1 MKKSVIIVA
10 TTVILFSILSVVTAT
25 TGIGVSSPH
34 ITSATIEEFP
44 FRYSDTLR
52 IYNTG
57 TEEGIYSIKI
67 TAPYPDVEEW
77 VSVDKPVFTLPP
89 DTSTPVTFTID
100 AKEGYTGTYEIVF
113 TPTLLPKEAESA
125 KGAMAYLA
133 LGSPFKFTV
142 IVPAEVGEK
151 SLGDRELAQIK
162 ALNPLAEIIQKV
174 RESKNEVIFVEV
186 GNEITLNL
194 SKKYIFRNDTVN
206 ISASFTEGGNPFDMR
221 LLLVS
226 PSGKEYKLART
237 TSFTFDETGKWCI
250 LVVVGG
256 TVVLG
261 KSVYVLS
268 YAYIGLAV
276 LVVVLIVATIMVLR
290 MRRRR
295 S

>member
-1 MKKSVIIVA
+1 MKKSVIILA
-10 TTVILFSILSVVTAT
+10 ITAILFFIPAVATAT

-34 ITSATIEEFP
+34 VTSATIEEFP
-44 FRYSDTLR
+44 FSYSDTLR

-77 VSVDKPVFTLPP
+77 VSIDKPVFTLQP
-89 DTSTPVTFTID
+89 DTSTPVTFSID

-113 TPTLLPKEAESA
+113 TPTLLPKEAEGVT
-125 KGAMAYLA
+125 GAMAYLA

-142 IVPAEVGEK
+142 IVPEDVGEK

-174 RESKNEVIFVEV
+174 RESKNTVIFVEV
-186 GNEITLNL
+186 GNKITLTL
-194 SKKYIFRNDTVN
+194 SKKYIFKNDTVN
-206 ISASFTEGGNPFDMR
+206 ISASFTEGGTPFDTR

-237 TSFTFDETGKWCI
+237 TSFTFTESGRWSI

-261 KSVYVLS
+261 KSVYVVS

-276 LVVVLIVATIMVLR
+276 LVLIVVVATIMLLR